1 MPLFQALKQRLPFY
15 PKSRKVLVEG
25 RIMEEGDI
33 PRAKN
38 GEFIRANSALPR
50 TTKLPAMEVRPGRF
64 TLFVCYGCP
73 WAHRAALVHELMG
86 FGLAVSLVHTEG
98 WLPWTRGL
106 PALATGGWRVAG
118 EELALARTAL
128 RNAPAAVQA
137 EAAGPDPLYV
147 WQLYTATDP
156 VYSGRV
162 TVPVLWDGDEVKIV
176 NNESS
181 EVLRLLNQ
189 EMRAL
194 ATPDAPDLYP
204 AELAA
209 EIDATN
215 ERLQT
220 GFNNGVYRVGFAG
233 SPTAYAEAKKALFE
247 TMDWMEERVA
257 TRAFLNGDRL
267 TESDVR
273 AFTTLMRF
281 DSAYHM
287 MFRATDRRLRTG
299 YPHLFRYLRRLYARP
314 PFRASCRGMLLG
326 YPLMYSIICRWEGRR
341 IANVLRLC
349 EVGVFAVLRTLA
361 PDAPDWRYR
370 LASLCCLPLRALGRL
385 VDPCPSSLFE

>member
-1 MPLFQALKQRLPFY
+1 MPLLQALKHLPFY
-15 PKSRKVLVEG
+15 PKSRKVCVEG
-25 RIMEEGDI
+25 KIMDEDDI

-38 GEFIRANSALPR
+38 GEFIRADSALPR
-50 TTKLPAMEVRPGRF
+50 KTELPVMEVRPGRF
-64 TLFVCYGCP
+64 TLFVCHGCP
-73 WAHRAALVHELMG
+73 WAHRAALVHEIMG
-86 FGLAVSLVHTEG
+86 FGNAVPLVSTEG

-106 PALATGGWRVAG
+106 PALATGGWRIAG
-118 EELALARTAL
+118 EELALTRTAL
-128 RNAPAAVQA
+128 RNTPTLQV
-137 EAAGPDPLYV
+137 EAAGPDPFFLWRLYV
-147 WQLYTATDP
+147 ATDP

-162 TVPVLWDGDEVKIV
+162 TVPVLWDSEEVKIV

-194 ATPDAPDLYP
+194 GTPGAPDLYP
-204 AELAA
+204 VEQRAD
-209 EIDATN
+209 IDATN

-233 SPTAYAEAKKALFE
+233 SPTAYSDAKRVLFE

-273 AFTTLMRF
+273 AFTTLIRF

-299 YPHLFRYLRRLYARP
+299 YPHLFRYLRRLYALP
-314 PFRASCRGMLLG
+314 PFRASCGGMLFG

-349 EVGVFAVLRTLA
+349 EVGIFAVLCTLA

-385 VDPCPSSLFE
+385 VDPCPSSML